1 MYVIVLWIGIAL
13 AGAAALGAIVFV
25 FIRWLMGKQ
34 RRVSLPD
41 EMLDEMTRYAERFQ
55 SIVDDMNQ
63 LFTNIEDHSR
73 REWRRK
79 NVEIIANLREMNRL
93 LQQLHTFFEAEAE
106 AVASR
111 EGRRREPAAGDRE
124 PRAHAA
130 EEAAPLP
137 PSTGPITDFSG
148 PGERRKFRRMP
159 AISGDEIESTDL
171 DDLLDRFD
179 EDKDAKE

>member
-1 MYVIVLWIGIAL
+1 VYVIVLWIGIAL

-93 LQQLHTFFEAEAE
+93 LQQLHTFFEAEA
-106 AVASR
+106 
-111 EGRRREPAAGDRE
+111 
-124 PRAHAA
+124 
-130 EEAAPLP
+130 AAPLP